1 MTVQQIATLLPYLI
15 GGLFL
20 LAFASFLL
28 SLYQLRR
35 GRTGQYWRIRRQ
47 AGQFGGK
54 LFLTSLVLFGVALA
68 LAFYS
73 GLTAIAF
80 RGLNNLFAPNA
91 PVLQGVALPTI
102 TSTSTETTEPTATT
116 RVTST
121 PAPTLTPTIIT
132 STPTPEPTSTS
143 TPTLTLTPTE
153 TLTPTITPT
162 PTATYESVLRLTPPF
177 STRRARPEASIQI
190 TAADEAI
197 SASKTP
203 LQPRTTFTAGVKRIY
218 LFMNYQAMDDGVAWT
233 RVLYRDD
240 VAVQGQAY
248 LWSMGENGASFF
260 FFGSEDGYLPG
271 GYEVRLYLGDE
282 EINRFAFTITA

>member
-28 SLYQLRR
+28 SVYHLRR
-35 GRTGQYWRIRRQ
+35 GRTGQYWRLRRQ

-54 LFLTSLVLFGVALA
+54 LFLTSLVLFVLALA
-68 LAFYS
+68 LALYS
-73 GLTAIAF
+73 GLAAIAF
-80 RGLNNLFAPNA
+80 RGINNLFAPNP

-102 TSTSTETTEPTATT
+102 TSTVTETPIPTATT
-116 RVTST
+116 RATVTDT
-121 PAPTLTPTIIT
+121 PTLTPTRIT
-132 STPTPEPTSTS
+132 STPEPTATS
-143 TPTLTLTPTE
+143 TPTLTLTPTL
-153 TLTPTITPT
+153 TQTPTITPT
-162 PTATYESVLRLTPPF
+162 PTSTYESVLRLTPPF
-177 STRRARPEASIQI
+177 STRHARPEASIQI

-197 SASKTP
+197 SSSQTP
-203 LQPRTTFTAGVKRIY
+203 LQPRTIFSAGVKRIY
-218 LFMNYQAMDDGVAWT
+218 LFMNYQGMDDGVAWT

-260 FFGSEDGYLPG
+260 FFGSEDGYVPG
-271 GYEVRLYLGDE
+271 SYEVRLYLGDTE
-282 EINRFAFTITA
+282 VNRFAFTITG